1 MKTIT
6 VLATLS
12 LLIMGFATLVIGG
25 FALSFRLLSG
35 GELHGLLV
43 VFFAAGTVVLWSF
56 LLWIAVA
63 CKILLW
69 SDGENGETDEFDE

>member
-1 MKTIT
+1 MKTI
-6 VLATLS
+6 VALATLS
-12 LLIMGFATLVIGG
+12 FLIMG

-35 GELHGLLV
+35 GGLYGLLIA
-43 VFFAAGTVVLWSF
+43 FFAAGTIVLWSF

-69 SDGENGETDEFDE
+69 SDGENGETDEFDG